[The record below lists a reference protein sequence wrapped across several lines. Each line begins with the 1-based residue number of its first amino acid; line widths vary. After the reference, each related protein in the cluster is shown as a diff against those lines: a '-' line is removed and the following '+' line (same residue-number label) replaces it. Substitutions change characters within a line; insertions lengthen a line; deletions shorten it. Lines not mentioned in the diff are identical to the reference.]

1 MVSKDFAII
10 IVIIIVIVIVNIF
23 MFIKIQKQSK
33 NNIKENFSSDDLAK
47 VRTEINKI
55 YDMDVE
61 AIRNLGHISK
71 SLLTGTNYHSTA
83 PGTPGDLTIPAD
95 NTKFKGKVSVDG
107 GIGLE
112 NTTWG
117 AHIAGHP
124 NRDSIGHIVSDNQG
138 YKKLMIVGNNT
149 AGGVRKVGIWNYLQM
164 NGGIGLENT
173 TWAQATDGHPN
184 SASIG
189 HIVSDNHGYKK
200 LMIVGNNSAG
210 GVRKVGIWDNLD
222 VDRDLDVHRN
232 LHVRGSITIGST
244 TIRSDGSIT
253 IGRTTI
259 DKDGNITYGSIK
271 PHPNNPETLLRMQ
284 GDGAHGNQHA
294 DFREVCPEGKTM
306 AGFNGRAWTDISR
319 IQAVCR

>member
-1 MVSKDFAII
+1 MDYIRDVAMII
-10 IVIIIVIVIVNIF
+10 LFLIVIFLV
-23 MFIKIQKQSK
+23 IKIQKLSK

-107 GIGLE
+107 GIRLE
-112 NTTWG
+112 NSSWG
-117 AHIAGHP
+117 KAITGHP
-124 NRDSIGHIVSDNQG
+124 AADSIGHIVSDNQ
-138 YKKLMIVGNNT
+138 V
-149 AGGVRKVGIWNYLQM
+149 
-164 NGGIGLENT
+164 
-173 TWAQATDGHPN
+173 H
-184 SASIG
+184 
-189 HIVSDNHGYKK
+189 KK

-210 GVRKVGIWDNLD
+210 GVRKVGIWD
-222 VDRDLDVHRN
+222 RLDVHGD
-232 LHVRGSITIGST
+232 LHVDGTITIGST

-271 PHPNNPETLLRMQ
+271 PHSNNQRVALGQR
-284 GDGAHGNQHA
+284 GDGVNDGHFT
-294 DFREVCPEGKTM
+294 DTCPSGKTM
-306 AGFNGRAWTDISR
+306 VGLAGRSGDIVDNVNVLC
-319 IQAVCR
+319 Q